1 VITLHGRNGGGQC
14 DDGTPGRPVEQL
26 TMPKPE
32 LEFHT
37 PSEEWSSAGTP
48 GIWDR
53 RLSHDPDTGDTTAFQ
68 RYEPGAASAPVV
80 ITHDF
85 WEEVILLDGDLHD
98 ITAARTFTAGM
109 YACRP
114 PGMPHGPYRSETGCL
129 MFVTTRY

>member
-1 VITLHGRNGGGQC
+1 
-14 DDGTPGRPVEQL
+14 
-26 TMPKPE
+26 MPKPE

-37 PSEEWSSAGTP
+37 PSAEWSNAGSP

-53 RLSHDPDTGDTTAFQ
+53 QLSYDPDTGDATGLQ
-68 RYEPGAASAPVV
+68 RYEPGAESAPAV
-80 ITHDF
+80 ITHDY

-98 ITAARTFTAGM
+98 ITAASTFTAGM